1 MAELILFEDNKA
13 TRDLLSLYLNQH
25 GHRVTAS
32 AGTETPATLHSGQP
46 ADLVLL
52 DLDLGTVSGATIC
65 QQIRALPAPYSR
77 VPIVILSCS
86 TAQEV
91 AKLRLEVDGFILKM
105 TSLDEILLQINR
117 FLEQQKQRGG
127 GVDEQ
132 LLDAQNEPSFAH
144 NEQNPEDF
152 RVLNEASLA
161 ELKADIGEAVLLEI
175 MEIFIQDLHQRA
187 SSIHNALNAQDC
199 AEIHAHAHALKSSA
213 ATYGAEQLAVVC
225 TNISL
230 AYQANQD
237 RRVQQHAL
245 FLGQVVLA
253 TIRAVMRYTEQY
265 GHDTHGASDAHG
277 RQP

>member
-13 TRDLLSLYLNQH
+13 TRDLLSLYLGQH
-25 GHRVTAS
+25 GHHVIAS
-32 AGTETPATLHSGQP
+32 AGTDTPSQLHSGQP
-46 ADLVLL
+46 VDLVLL
-52 DLDLGTVSGATIC
+52 DLDLGSVSGASIC
-65 QQIRALPAPYSR
+65 QQIRQLPAPYHR

-86 TAQEV
+86 TPQEV
-91 AKLRLEVDGFILKM
+91 AKLNLQVDGFILKM

-117 FLEQQKQRGG
+117 FLEQQRQQLGG
-127 GVDEQ
+127 LNEQ
-132 LLDAQNEPSFAH
+132 LLDQHNEPSFAN

-152 RVLNEASLA
+152 RVLNEVALSDLQN
-161 ELKADIGEAVLLEI
+161 DIGAEVLLEI

-199 AEIHAHAHALKSSA
+199 GEIHAHAHALKSSA

-237 RRVQQHAL
+237 TRVQQHAL
-245 FLGQVVLA
+245 FLGQVVLG
-253 TIRAVMRYTEQY
+253 TIRAVMRYTQQE
-265 GHDTHGASDAHG
+265 GASE
-277 RQP
+277 